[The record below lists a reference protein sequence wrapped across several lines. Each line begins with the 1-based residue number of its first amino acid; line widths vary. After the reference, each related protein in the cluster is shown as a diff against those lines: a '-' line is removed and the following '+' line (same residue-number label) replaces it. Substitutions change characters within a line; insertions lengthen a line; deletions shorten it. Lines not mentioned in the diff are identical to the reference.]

1 MDNYLSVPLCGVGL
15 SHSILLQHQQ
25 GGNTM
30 ASDND
35 TYAPFMAWYEKHKD
49 YNPNLRE
56 AFDAGFNAHEKQ
68 VNE

>member
-1 MDNYLSVPLCGVGL
+1 
-15 SHSILLQHQQ
+15 
-25 GGNTM
+25 M

-35 TYAPFMAWYEKHKD
+35 TYAPFMAWYEKYGKTA
-49 YNPNLRE
+49 NLRE